1 MKDGLN
7 FLKKQE
13 KEVRY
18 MDRTD
23 RMVSRMIDF
32 ALEKPELAPSRILV
46 INLSKSTLGKVLTV
60 GRMNLV
66 REIREKKP
74 ESVGELAEIVKRP
87 LESVSRDL
95 GILENYG
102 LLNLVK
108 IGKTKKP
115 EIEKDILMI
124 PLKA

>member
-1 MKDGLN
+1 M
-7 FLKKQE
+7 
-13 KEVRY
+13 

-32 ALEKPELAPSRILV
+32 ALEKPELTPSKILV
-46 INLSKSTLGKVLTV
+46 ISLSKTTLERILTPS
-60 GRMNLV
+60 RMDLI

-74 ESVGELAEIVKRP
+74 KSIGELAELVKRP

-102 LLNLVK
+102 LLRLVK
-108 IGKTKKP
+108 TGKIKKP
-115 EIEKDILMI
+115 KIEKDILMI